1 MARRVF
7 SLALITG
14 LALLLAGCG
23 LFRRAER
30 PAWRAQA
37 DKACFAEKRV
47 TKSPYIQ
54 PRQRH

>member
-37 DKACFAEKRV
+37 DKA
-47 TKSPYIQ
+47 
-54 PRQRH
+54 